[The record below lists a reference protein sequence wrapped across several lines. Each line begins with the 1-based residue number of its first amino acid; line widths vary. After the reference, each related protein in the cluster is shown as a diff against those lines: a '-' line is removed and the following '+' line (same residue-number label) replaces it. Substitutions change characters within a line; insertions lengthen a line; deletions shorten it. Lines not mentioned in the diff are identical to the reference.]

1 MHGVKGQ
8 WKRAV
13 VEELARVDLAGRM
26 AEVVRRLHGQRR
38 MDGLGVHDGWSCKI
52 GVCTAVSTK
61 GSAIGQHCRQAHG
74 LQVKTGGVV
83 SGVRLQTVFGEK
95 ARYFV
100 VTVVEVVSR
109 AGRRGVR
116 VAQAAAWPGA
126 PRHGPDVGHVSSV
139 RRWLRWGSRRATSY
153 PGRPRGGGAGSYLRQ
168 RRSGAAGG
176 GLQRLDSGAEWRQHR
191 VDRQLLNSFQYHV
204 RSQERLQRLQNGDRV
219 AGYRAGVSKGC
230 LVLRGRGRRV

>member
-1 MHGVKGQ
+1 
-8 WKRAV
+8 
-13 VEELARVDLAGRM
+13 
-26 AEVVRRLHGQRR
+26 VRRLHGQRR

-153 PGRPRGGGAGSYLRQ
+153 PGRPRRRRRWLLSATASIGCCRGGSAAAGQRGGVAAAPRRPPAVEQLPISRQ
-168 RRSGAAGG
+168 VTGAAAAA
-176 GLQRLDSGAEWRQHR
+176 AE
-191 VDRQLLNSFQYHV
+191 
-204 RSQERLQRLQNGDRV
+204 
-219 AGYRAGVSKGC
+219 
-230 LVLRGRGRRV
+230 RR